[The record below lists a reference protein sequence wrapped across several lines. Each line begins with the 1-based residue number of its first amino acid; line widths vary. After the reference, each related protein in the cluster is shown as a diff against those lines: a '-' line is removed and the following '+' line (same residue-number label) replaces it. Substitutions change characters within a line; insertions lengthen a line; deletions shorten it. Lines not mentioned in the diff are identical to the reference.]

1 VVYGGVHNPAARL
14 SDPSD
19 DSYCCADPNT
29 CTCGYAY
36 PRADANT
43 NSAIH
48 TGRNRFEYGFDFA
61 NSYADSYSHAYA
73 HTYADT
79 CNPHD
84 YTYRLGR
91 RF

>member
-1 VVYGGVHNPAARL
+1 MVYGGVHNPAARL

-36 PRADANT
+36 PMADTDT

-48 TGRNRFEYGFDFA
+48 TGGNRFEYGFG
-61 NSYADSYSHAYA
+61 NSYAYSRADSHADSTI
-73 HTYADT
+73 HTGG
-79 CNPHD
+79 N
-84 YTYRLGR
+84 R
-91 RF
+91 